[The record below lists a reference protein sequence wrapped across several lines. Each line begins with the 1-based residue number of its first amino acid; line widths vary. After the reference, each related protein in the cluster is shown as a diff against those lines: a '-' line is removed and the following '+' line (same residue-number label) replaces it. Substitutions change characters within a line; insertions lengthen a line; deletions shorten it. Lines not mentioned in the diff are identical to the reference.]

1 MKQTEISKLNDQDLT
16 DKLVEFQSKYQDLK
30 VAHAITPLEN
40 PIQLKGIRK
49 TIARIKTEQSA
60 RLAN

>member
-1 MKQTEISKLNDQDLT
+1 MKQAEISKLNDQDLT
-16 DKLVEFQSKYQDLK
+16 DKLAELQGKYQDLK

-40 PIQLKGIRK
+40 PIQLKNIRK
-49 TIARIKTEQSA
+49 TVARIKTEQSA